1 MKKLI
6 CISVMTVAL
15 VVSAGAQATPVVGP
29 PLPVDTP
36 VASPTGGAQNSAAI
50 AFDGT
55 NYLVIWNDSRDS
67 HAARCVGTSGGLY
80 R

>member
-6 CISVMTVAL
+6 YIPALTVAL
-15 VVSAGAQATPVVGP
+15 GASAGAQVTPVVGQ
-29 PLPVDTP
+29 PLPVDIP